1 MVPNNSYSKDR
12 WTMEN
17 FAFAI
22 TVSLI
27 LHFFK
32 GSGPSAI
39 LTQPDSTSLQVSVLF
54 HCHALFP
61 QVQVQLPVNICT
73 RDWKVI

>member
-1 MVPNNSYSKDR
+1 
-12 WTMEN
+12 MEN

-32 GSGPSAI
+32 GSGSSAI
-39 LTQPDSTSLQVSVLF
+39 LTHRQYVIASQRFVSLSCAFAPSSGPSYTSGQ
-54 HCHALFP
+54 HIKYTHAKGLEGK
-61 QVQVQLPVNICT
+61 IGAH
-73 RDWKVI
+73 